1 MTVLHRTAATLMVG
15 LSVMLHVHA
24 QERVDWGA
32 KAHWRQW
39 DTPPPG
45 GGTGREASRRA
56 PFKIFDN
63 VYYVGLHNVAA
74 YLVTT
79 SAGLVL
85 IDATYPDT
93 ADWVLESIRTL
104 GFNPSDLRYV
114 FVSHAHGDHSGG
126 AAHIQQVT
134 GARVGL
140 SAEDWAVLERS
151 GGNSPMKQDL
161 VIKDG
166 ETIRLGT
173 TAFTFYVS
181 PGHTPGSLTSTF
193 PVFDGNREYRAVSP
207 GGLGYN
213 FGPEWTARYIESVE
227 RLKMVSAFDVLLP
240 NHPYMT
246 TGGLFAQAAA
256 LPTRA
261 PGAPHPVVLGPE
273 RIRAFFDETLKLAR
287 EKQAAEK
294 PAARL

>member
-1 MTVLHRTAATLMVG
+1 LIGLVAAWSIT
-15 LSVMLHVHA
+15 SPA

-32 KAHWRQW
+32 RAHWRQW
-39 DTPPPG
+39 DTPPPS

-85 IDATYPDT
+85 LDATYPDT
-93 ADWVLESIRTL
+93 ADWVIDNIRTL
-104 GFNPSDLRYV
+104 GFDPSNLRYV

-126 AAHIQQVT
+126 AARIQRAT

-151 GGNSPMKQDL
+151 ASGPPLKRDL
-161 VIKDG
+161 VVKDG
-166 ETIRLGT
+166 ETINVGT

-181 PGHTPGSLTSTF
+181 PGHTPGSLTSVF
-193 PVFDGNREYRAVSP
+193 PVTDEGRSYRAVSP

-213 FGPEWTARYIESVE
+213 FGPEWTARYIESIE
-227 RLKMVSAFDVLLP
+227 RLKTVAAFDVLLP

-246 TGGLFAQAAA
+246 TGGLFAQVAA
-256 LPTRA
+256 LSTRA
-261 PGAPHPVVLGPE
+261 AGAPHPVVLGPE

-287 EKQAAEK
+287 EKLAAEK
-294 PAARL
+294 QQDRR